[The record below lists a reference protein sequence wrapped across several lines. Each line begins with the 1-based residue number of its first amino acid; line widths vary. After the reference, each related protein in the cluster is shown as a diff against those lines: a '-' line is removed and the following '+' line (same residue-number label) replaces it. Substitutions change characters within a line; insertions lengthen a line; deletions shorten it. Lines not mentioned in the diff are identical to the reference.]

1 MEATAGMEETKVEKV
16 EQVER
21 KKRKVRVG
29 TVVSDKMQKTVV
41 VQIERLVKHPVYKR
55 YVRRRKRFKVHDEK
69 GECRV
74 GDVISF
80 TETRPLSKDKCW
92 RFLKL
97 IERAE

>member
-1 MEATAGMEETKVEKV
+1 MEETMEETAVKREP
-16 EQVER
+16 R
-21 KKRKVRVG
+21 KIRVG

-69 GECRV
+69 NECHV

-80 TETRPLSKDKCW
+80 MDTRPLSKEKRW
-92 RFLKL
+92 RLL
-97 IERAE
+97 EIIERAQ